1 MSETMRWVPWVA
13 LWLLLAGLASRAG
26 WRAGR
31 AGELGR
37 LLDWWAAAS
46 LCLVL
51 GSVAWADAW
60 PVTVAAALGLLV
72 LCVFAG
78 RGVRKHDRNAEERVV
93 AAAGG
98 PVRTRRAPAWV
109 VALMT
114 SGIVFGVTAAAY
126 AVLRAWYAS
135 LSRVG
140 GQITTDATAAQQAV
154 AELQTVSMG
163 AVVVAAGGCV
173 LTLVV
178 ALVVWWVQHA
188 RQSAAAARYAGE
200 WVVWWD
206 VLSDAERVRLV
217 DQAERS
223 RLAWQIGLTS
233 RSARLQ
239 A

>member
-1 MSETMRWVPWVA
+1 MSDSMTVVPWVA
-13 LWLLLAGLASRAG
+13 LWLLLAGLATRAG

-31 AGELGR
+31 TGELSR

-46 LCLVL
+46 LCLML
-51 GSVAWADAW
+51 GSMAWADAW
-60 PVTVAAALGLLV
+60 PVTLAVSVGLLV

-78 RGVRKHDRNAEERVV
+78 RGVRAHDQKAEERVV

-98 PVRTRRAPAWV
+98 PVRTGRAPAWV
-109 VALMT
+109 VALMA
-114 SGIVFGVTAAAY
+114 SGIVFGITAAAY
-126 AVLRAWYAS
+126 GVLRAWYAS

-154 AELQTVSMG
+154 TELQTVSMG
-163 AVVVAAGGCV
+163 AAVVAAGGCV

-178 ALVVWWVQHA
+178 AIVVWLVQHA

-200 WVVWWD
+200 WAVWWD
-206 VLSDAERVRLV
+206 ELSDVEQVRLV
-217 DQAERS
+217 AQAERS